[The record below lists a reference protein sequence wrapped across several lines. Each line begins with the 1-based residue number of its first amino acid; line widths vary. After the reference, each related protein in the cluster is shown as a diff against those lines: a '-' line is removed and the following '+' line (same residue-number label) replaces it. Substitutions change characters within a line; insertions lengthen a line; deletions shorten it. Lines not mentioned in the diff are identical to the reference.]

1 VTHSYFN
8 SAFTTVADAL
18 QSGKCTLISDAMVYK
33 VLMDADSNR
42 AKGVLYI
49 DRNTQKA
56 KEVFGRVVILCAQAQ
71 ESVRVLLNSANS
83 QYPNGLANSSGV
95 LGRYLTA
102 HIRSGGGGG
111 ELPLFGAKPS
121 LNGPDRPVS
130 GVYVAR
136 FRNLKNGPKSKNFL
150 RGYGFEG
157 GSTGKVNFNFSAP
170 GFGED
175 YKKAVKESTATG
187 VYLSLRGYGEVL
199 PRWENHVEI
208 NRDVK
213 DRYGIPVLNIHM
225 ADGPNEEAMI
235 QDMAESA
242 GEMLEAA
249 GAKNIRTFANPSAP
263 RWATHEAGI
272 ARMGGN
278 PKTSVLNQFQ
288 QTNDIRN
295 LFVMDASGF
304 TSNPCQNPTL
314 TIMALCVRS
323 CDYLMDEMKRG
334 SF

>member
-1 VTHSYFN
+1 
-8 SAFTTVADAL
+8 
-18 QSGKCTLISDAMVYK
+18 LISDAMVYK
-33 VLMDADSNR
+33 VLMDTDSNR

-170 GFGED
+170 GFGEA
-175 YKKAVKESTATG
+175 YKKAVKESTA
-187 VYLSLRGYGEVL
+187 S
-199 PRWENHVEI
+199 
-208 NRDVK
+208 
-213 DRYGIPVLNIHM
+213 
-225 ADGPNEEAMI
+225 
-235 QDMAESA
+235 
-242 GEMLEAA
+242 
-249 GAKNIRTFANPSAP
+249 
-263 RWATHEAGI
+263 
-272 ARMGGN
+272 
-278 PKTSVLNQFQ
+278 
-288 QTNDIRN
+288 
-295 LFVMDASGF
+295 
-304 TSNPCQNPTL
+304 
-314 TIMALCVRS
+314 
-323 CDYLMDEMKRG
+323 
-334 SF
+334 